1 MPKAHTPKRLR
12 LFATLFLLLCIAC
25 GLAWKTILSPA
36 SSHPSHPTQAASAS
50 SAAASLPADA
60 SSSPE
65 KNPSAPSLPLE
76 AKSPASPA
84 QTPPDPA
91 LLDRFKQFHANLRAG
106 MSRDDTLAALQDLKK
121 QVHDLPPEVAA
132 ATLVA
137 LLRSGEDAPTG
148 LGFVVGD
155 EGVLAESPRYR
166 VALLDLLGQTDPDT
180 AVAYSRSILAE
191 TTQPDEYALALR
203 NLAWL
208 DHEGTLTAEV
218 SSRFSAMLDR
228 TDWLAAP
235 TTGYLEAFDIAVAV
249 GGNTMISELSSVLR
263 LTTHD
268 PAVDRAKIDRAAF
281 IALDRIMQREPDSIA
296 ALFTADPTFLDFAPN
311 HRASL
316 LSRLDPASPSG
327 QKTLRTYLQ
336 SIPPAGEEL
345 AYFIKIFPN
354 PNSFEGN
361 RLVTSWETSSTPTTS
376 ITRRDQAA
384 LAFVE
389 TLLTESTY
397 VDLAPP
403 LQTLRTRLL
412 TYTRPPDPAP

>member
-1 MPKAHTPKRLR
+1 
-12 LFATLFLLLCIAC
+12 
-25 GLAWKTILSPA
+25 
-36 SSHPSHPTQAASAS
+36 
-50 SAAASLPADA
+50 
-60 SSSPE
+60 
-65 KNPSAPSLPLE
+65 
-76 AKSPASPA
+76 
-84 QTPPDPA
+84 
-91 LLDRFKQFHANLRAG
+91 

-121 QVHDLPPEVAA
+121 QVHDLPPDVAA

-249 GGNTMISELSSVLR
+249 GGNAMISELSSVLR

-412 TYTRPPDPAP
+412 TLHASSRPGPILRFPGTRPSPTFPGQHAPHRLLRRRQAKRPRHPHRRSKTARAVQLQIRPRLRFRRTRSVRPRIHRLLRRIHAAHSVTVPLAFSETVLATQFFAHETQ